1 MSKRDNRKNL
11 QYATLLSVLAQGST
25 DGARSILK
33 KYSGQDAKDLTDLE
47 IKLANMYS
55 NSPKKIDIEKDFAD
69 IHPHKDFILKYLSPK
84 EVDKQV
90 PMNNEAENKI
100 VAMATDSKTSSCEG
114 NCNCGCH
121 KSNINGDYSNVGGE
135 TQNSQTSR
143 NQVYMLG
150 FVSIVAI
157 FGMALI
163 YKQK

>member
-1 MSKRDNRKNL
+1 MGSNKKRG
-11 QYATLLSVLAQGST
+11 QVLMRTIALGST
-25 DGARSILK
+25 NEARKLLLEK
-33 KYSGQDAKDLTDLE
+33 NVEPATNLPDLE
-47 IKLANMYS
+47 YKLALLYQS
-55 NSPKKIDIEKDFAD
+55 SPNKTEIEKELAN

-84 EVDKQV
+84 EVDKEV

-114 NCNCGCH
+114 NPTCDCN
-121 KSNINGDYSNVGGE
+121 KSNISGDYSNVGGE